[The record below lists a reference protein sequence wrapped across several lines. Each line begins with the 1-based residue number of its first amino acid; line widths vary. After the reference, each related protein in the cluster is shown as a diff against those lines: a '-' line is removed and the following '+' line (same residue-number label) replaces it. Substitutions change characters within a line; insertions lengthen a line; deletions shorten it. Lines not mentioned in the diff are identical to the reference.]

1 MVYEIVIGRS
11 ESDKKKFGLKGT
23 IFLGRHYV
31 KMGQTTSLSSDI
43 LLDTNRTHIVF
54 ICGKRGSGKS
64 YTMGAIAEGIAGLPD
79 EIKNNLCTII
89 FDTMGI
95 YWTMKFPN
103 NKDKEMLKQW
113 NLETKGL
120 DVTVYTPK
128 GFFDSYKERGI
139 PTDFPFSIKPSDLA
153 SSDWC
158 LTFDL
163 DPNKPVGVLVE
174 RVINKLKK
182 EKTDY
187 TISDII
193 EAVKAD
199 DKSSENEK
207 NMVENQFRKS
217 KEWGLFSKEGTSI
230 EDLTYGGKT
239 IVIDLS
245 PYATQAG
252 TWGIKALIIGIIS
265 QKVFLERLTARKV
278 EEHGILEKSMRYF
291 GEEEKKKIQ
300 RQTPL
305 VWLMLDEAHEFLPRE
320 GSTAATNALV
330 TILRE
335 GREPG
340 VSLVLASQ
348 QPGKIHSDVMT
359 QADVVIAHRLTA
371 KIDIDALGKL
381 MQSYMRHG
389 LDEEL
394 NKLPRVTGAAIVFDD
409 MNEKLYP
416 MQVRPR
422 FTWHG
427 GEAPIAIGEAE
438 KKIEF

>member
-1 MVYEIVIGRS
+1 
-11 ESDKKKFGLKGT
+11 
-23 IFLGRHYV
+23 
-31 KMGQTTSLSSDI
+31 MGQTTSLSSDI
-43 LLDTNRTHIVF
+43 LIDINRTHVFF

-64 YTMGAIAEGIAGLPD
+64 YTMGALAEGIATLPE
-79 EIKNNLCTII
+79 EIKNNICTII
-89 FDTMGI
+89 FDTMGVF
-95 YWTMKFPN
+95 WTMKYPN
-103 NKDKEMLKQW
+103 SRDAEFLKQW
-113 NLETKGL
+113 NLEPKGL

-128 GFFDSYKERGI
+128 GFFDQYKEKGI
-139 PTDFPFSIKPSDLA
+139 PTDFPFSIKPSDLS

-158 LTFDL
+158 MAFGIN
-163 DPNKPVGVLVE
+163 PNKPTGVLLE

-182 EKTDY
+182 EKKDY
-187 TISDII
+187 DFPDII
-193 EAVKAD
+193 NAVRE
-199 DKSSENEK
+199 DKSSIDNDK
-207 NMVENQFRKS
+207 NMVENQFK
-217 KEWGLFSKEGTSI
+217 KTTEWGLFSKEGTLI

-245 PYATQAG
+245 PYATQSG

-265 QKVFLERLTARKV
+265 QKVFLERLVARKS
-278 EEHGILEKSMRYF
+278 EEHAIVQKSIRYF
-291 GEEEKKKIQ
+291 GEEEKKRIERK
-300 RQTPL
+300 TPL
-305 VWLMLDEAHEFLPRE
+305 IWLMVDEAHEFLPYE
-320 GSTAATNALV
+320 GETAATNALT

-359 QADVVIAHRLTA
+359 QADIVISHRLTA
-371 KIDIDALGKL
+371 KIDVDALGKL

-394 NKLPRVTGAAIVFDD
+394 NKLPRVRGAAIIFDD

-427 GEAPIAIGEAE
+427 GETPVAIEEE
-438 KKIEF
+438 KKKVEF